1 MGWEIHIFIQKK
13 SGIYHGREDFIMY
26 KFTDDYLIGIDEIDN
41 EHRRLFQMINEAIDL
56 SKESSDTSVI
66 SKNLVS
72 GLKNYAATHFAH
84 EEAYM
89 EHIHDPELPIQKK
102 EHEAFTKKINTF
114 ALDTSSPEA
123 ARQSLNDLLAYLAR
137 WLYRHIL
144 SSDTMIGKMSS
155 ISADEEDPF
164 AFCEK
169 YKTGVELIDTEH
181 RRLFEIIHDTND
193 LIHAELLHNKY
204 DEIMHLL
211 VELKDYTEFHF
222 RDEENLMERIH
233 YPEISAQKRAHTAFV
248 ERLVEVDLTDLDEMD
263 DNQQEYLIDL
273 INFLSGWLI
282 NHILGSDKKIGEY
295 MREHGIKEE

>member
-1 MGWEIHIFIQKK
+1 
-13 SGIYHGREDFIMY
+13 MY
-26 KFTDDYLIGIDEIDN
+26 KFTDDCLIGIDEIDN

-56 SKESSDTSVI
+56 SKENMDVSAI
-66 SKNLVS
+66 SKNLLP
-72 GLKNYAATHFAH
+72 GLKDYAATHFVH

-89 EHIHDPELPIQKK
+89 ERIHDPELPIQKK
-102 EHEAFTKKINTF
+102 EHEDFTRTVNSF
-114 ALDTSSPEA
+114 SLDTSSPEA
-123 ARQSLNDLLAYLAR
+123 AVKSLNELLTYLVR

-144 SSDTMIGKMSS
+144 SSDMMIGKMSS

-164 AFCEK
+164 TFTEK
-169 YKTGVELIDTEH
+169 YHTGIDLVDNEH

-193 LIHAELLHNKY
+193 LIHAELLHDKY
-204 DEIMHLL
+204 DEIMRLL
-211 VELKDYTEFHF
+211 AELKDYTEVHFH
-222 RDEENLMERIH
+222 DEEALMERIH
-233 YPEISAQKRAHTAFV
+233 YPELDAQKRAHTAFV
-248 ERLVEVDLTDLDEMD
+248 ERLVEIDLSELDEMD

>member
-1 MGWEIHIFIQKK
+1 MYIQYKPREYVQIDDEDLAFYYAIPGYNLILCDDRKK
-13 SGIYHGREDFIMY
+13 PIKIARYIGHF
-26 KFTDDYLIGIDEIDN
+26 DDY
-41 EHRRLFQMINEAIDL
+41 
-56 SKESSDTSVI
+56 S
-66 SKNLVS
+66 
-72 GLKNYAATHFAH
+72 
-84 EEAYM
+84 
-89 EHIHDPELPIQKK
+89 
-102 EHEAFTKKINTF
+102 
-114 ALDTSSPEA
+114 
-123 ARQSLNDLLAYLAR
+123 
-137 WLYRHIL
+137 
-144 SSDTMIGKMSS
+144 
-155 ISADEEDPF
+155 
-164 AFCEK
+164 FCEK

-193 LIHAELLHNKY
+193 LIHAELLHDKY

-211 VELKDYTEFHF
+211 AELKDYTEFHF

-233 YPEISAQKRAHTAFV
+233 YPEISAQKRAHAAFV

>member
-1 MGWEIHIFIQKK
+1 
-13 SGIYHGREDFIMY
+13 MY

-56 SKESSDTSVI
+56 SKESSDISVI

-193 LIHAELLHNKY
+193 LIHAELLHDKY

-211 VELKDYTEFHF
+211 
-222 RDEENLMERIH
+222 
-233 YPEISAQKRAHTAFV
+233 V

>member
-1 MGWEIHIFIQKK
+1 
-13 SGIYHGREDFIMY
+13 MY

-193 LIHAELLHNKY
+193 LIHAELL
-204 DEIMHLL
+204 LSL
-211 VELKDYTEFHF
+211 
-222 RDEENLMERIH
+222 IH
-233 YPEISAQKRAHTAFV
+233 I
-248 ERLVEVDLTDLDEMD
+248 
-263 DNQQEYLIDL
+263 
-273 INFLSGWLI
+273 
-282 NHILGSDKKIGEY
+282 
-295 MREHGIKEE
+295 